1 VYESGTA
8 DFKALPI
15 FCQKTKSAM
24 HIESPL
30 LDLDSRDTYPQDVH
44 QNLISA

>member
-1 VYESGTA
+1 
-8 DFKALPI
+8 
-15 FCQKTKSAM
+15 M

-44 QNLISA
+44 QNLISAWHD